1 LLRKSSRPDSFNLKN
16 EFENDPNVIQCI
28 TLDIQKSEKKMNKT
42 AVVSARIAPEV
53 KSKAEKILNK
63 LGLTTTEAIT
73 MLFQQINLRQGIP
86 FPVEIPNEETMR
98 AIREA
103 DAGIGTTRV
112 HSVDELRTAIE
123 S

>member
-1 LLRKSSRPDSFNLKN
+1 
-16 EFENDPNVIQCI
+16 
-28 TLDIQKSEKKMNKT
+28 MNKT

-53 KSKAEKILNK
+53 KRTTEKILNE

-73 MLFQQINLRQGIP
+73 IFFQQINLRQGIP
-86 FPVEIPNEETMR
+86 FLIEIPNVETMR

-103 DAGIGTTRV
+103 DAEIGTTRV
-112 HSVDELRTAIE
+112 HSIDELRSAIE

>member
-1 LLRKSSRPDSFNLKN
+1 
-16 EFENDPNVIQCI
+16 
-28 TLDIQKSEKKMNKT
+28 MNKT

-53 KSKAEKILNK
+53 KRTAEKILNE

-73 MLFQQINLRQGIP
+73 MLFQQINLRHGIP
-86 FPVEIPNEETMR
+86 FPIEIPNVETIK

-112 HSVDELRTAIE
+112 HGIGELRTKIE

>member
-1 LLRKSSRPDSFNLKN
+1 
-16 EFENDPNVIQCI
+16 
-28 TLDIQKSEKKMNKT
+28 MNKT

-53 KSKAEKILNK
+53 KKKAEKILGK

-86 FPVEIPNEETMR
+86 FPIEIPNAETLR
-98 AIREA
+98 AIKKT

-112 HSVDELRTAIE
+112 HSIDELRNAIE

>member
-1 LLRKSSRPDSFNLKN
+1 
-16 EFENDPNVIQCI
+16 
-28 TLDIQKSEKKMNKT
+28 MNKS
-42 AVVSARIAPEV
+42 AVVSARIAPDV
-53 KSKAEKILNK
+53 KRKAEKVLGK

-73 MLFQQINLRQGIP
+73 MLFQQIDLRQGIP
-86 FPVEIPNEETMR
+86 FPIEIPNAETLK

-112 HSVDELRTAIE
+112 HSIDELRNAIE

>member
-1 LLRKSSRPDSFNLKN
+1 
-16 EFENDPNVIQCI
+16 
-28 TLDIQKSEKKMNKT
+28 MNKT
-42 AVVSARIAPEV
+42 AVVTARIAPEV
-53 KSKAEKILNK
+53 KRKAEKVLK
-63 LGLTTTEAIT
+63 ELGLTTSEAIT

-98 AIREA
+98 AIRET

-112 HSVDELRTAIE
+112 HSIDELRTEIE

>member
-1 LLRKSSRPDSFNLKN
+1 
-16 EFENDPNVIQCI
+16 
-28 TLDIQKSEKKMNKT
+28 MNKT

-53 KSKAEKILNK
+53 KRKAEKVLK
-63 LGLTTTEAIT
+63 ELGLTTSEAIT

-98 AIREA
+98 AIRET

-112 HSVDELRTAIE
+112 HSIDELRTAIE

>member
-1 LLRKSSRPDSFNLKN
+1 
-16 EFENDPNVIQCI
+16 
-28 TLDIQKSEKKMNKT
+28 MNKT
-42 AVVSARIAPEV
+42 AVVSARIAPDV
-53 KSKAEKILNK
+53 KSKAEKILDE

-86 FPVEIPNEETMR
+86 FPIEIPNVETMR

-112 HSVDELRTAIE
+112 HSIDELRTAIE